1 MTNQNELFSN
11 EEKYGREIFEAIS
24 YSNEFP
30 VTKKKLIHSFEKL
43 ITELFSLI
51 DEEELEDYI
60 NAKKWIQHLSENE
73 VENLCFSVV
82 ELYENVEEHL

>member
-43 ITELFSLI
+43 ITELFNLI

-60 NAKKWIQHLSENE
+60 NAKKLVQHLSENE
-73 VENLCFSVV
+73 VENLCLSVV
-82 ELYENVEEHL
+82 ELYENVEEHF